1 MRHRLAAILPVYFV
15 VMAACYAVAFQLR
28 FDFDVPQSFR
38 LVFWSSLPF
47 VLILKAAGCVLT
59 GEWRRTYRYASISD
73 IAALG
78 IMTFGT
84 TIAFLFF
91 NLIPFG
97 DKPVPRSII
106 ITDAIL
112 SLLVL
117 GFV

>member
-28 FDFDVPQSFR
+28 FDFEVPANFR

-47 VLILKAAGCVLT
+47 LLILKAAGCAIT

-78 IMTFGT
+78 VMTVGT
-84 TIAFLFF
+84 TIAFWFF
-91 NLIPFG
+91 NLMPFG
-97 DKPVPRSII
+97 AQGVPRSII
-106 ITDAIL
+106 LIDAIL
-112 SLLVL
+112 SVL
-117 GFV
+117 